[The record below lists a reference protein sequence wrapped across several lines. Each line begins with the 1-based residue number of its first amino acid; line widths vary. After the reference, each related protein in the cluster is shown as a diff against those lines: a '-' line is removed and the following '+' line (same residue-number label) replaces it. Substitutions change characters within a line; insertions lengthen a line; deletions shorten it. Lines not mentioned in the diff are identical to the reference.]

1 MKQSYYLYRSG
12 RLQRKDN
19 TLEITY
25 NDNSK
30 KVLPIERVDNIY
42 IMTEFDFN
50 TALLNFLSQYGVN
63 VHFF

>member
-25 NDNSK
+25 NDGYKES
-30 KVLPIERVDNIY
+30 D
-42 IMTEFDFN
+42 T
-50 TALLNFLSQYGVN
+50 S
-63 VHFF
+63 